1 MTYDSNRVMTYE
13 MLFVETE
20 CGWSKKV
27 SWDTNYQYKIEND
40 WVSLVNPS
48 SMTDE
53 DGVGRI
59 IFGTWRDFIGYTIG
73 VYGGYMDECNNHHV
87 DSIFIRVN

>member
-1 MTYDSNRVMTYE
+1 

-53 DGVGRI
+53 NGLGRI
-59 IFGTWRDFIGYTIG
+59 IFGTWRDFIGYTIT
-73 VYGGYMDECNNHHV
+73 VYGGYTDECGVHHW
-87 DSIFIRVN
+87 DSLRIKVG